1 MLLVVLLFCAIEGD
15 GKTGTICVPSI
26 CAIEGHG
33 MNVGR
38 VIWNS
43 DPPQTKWLTRM
54 FQSNKIY
61 STSKEQIAVLVNNTI
76 VLYLG
81 KLCLAH

>member
-1 MLLVVLLFCAIEGD
+1 MGGDGTCLRWPFGEQLPRNSYFIMLLVVLLFCAIEGD
-15 GKTGTICVPSI
+15 GKTGTIFVPSI

-43 DPPQTKWLTRM
+43 DPPQTK
-54 FQSNKIY
+54 
-61 STSKEQIAVLVNNTI
+61 
-76 VLYLG
+76 
-81 KLCLAH
+81 